1 VSDPRSGLRAEQVAA
16 ADRAA
21 STVFRDMTPNPAA
34 RLLSFGV
41 RRRERRFNDLE
52 FEILA

>member
-1 VSDPRSGLRAEQVAA
+1 LNIQ

-21 STVFRDMTPNPAA
+21 ITVFQVITPNPAA

-41 RRRERRFNDLE
+41 RAENGSLLSA
-52 FEILA
+52 IA

>member
-1 VSDPRSGLRAEQVAA
+1 MAEQVAA

-21 STVFRDMTPNPAA
+21 ITVFRDMTPNPAA

-41 RRRERRFNDLE
+41 RAENGSPMSV
-52 FEILA
+52 IA